1 VFTYW
6 PGRQALSRRITW
18 ITALAAVLTAA
29 SLTVLPRVLSPVA
42 SISASSAST
51 GASTATGPGLFALA
65 AAHPRQRV
73 EVIVQFVAGTSPAA
87 QRELVA
93 GAGGQVTRDLHI
105 INGLGVRAA
114 AAAAQRLAGDPR
126 VHAISLNAGVHSSD
140 LSAQLSTSNLQQNDI
155 ASTDTAPAWNAGAT
169 GRSVGVAVI
178 DTGIAGD
185 LVDFQTSQGNPASRV
200 VEAAAVNPA
209 ATDPYDDYG
218 HGTHVAGLIAGNGN
232 NRVNADPEN
241 GAYMGTAPKA
251 NLVDVKVSDDAG
263 NTSLIDVIYGL
274 QFAVDH
280 QADYNI
286 RVVNL
291 SLNSTVAQSYTTD
304 PLDAAAE
311 AAWFHGIVVVAAAG
325 NMGTAPDAVDYAP
338 ANDPYVLTVGG
349 VDDTQTTKTKKD
361 VLASWSS
368 RGTTQDGFAKPE
380 VVAPGAHIV
389 STLAPNSLFTQ
400 LCSTCIVGGGSYF
413 QISGTSMA
421 TAIASGAAADVASV
435 HPHWT
440 PDQIKSALVNSAA
453 STADSQAQ
461 EVDTF
466 NATQA
471 GALGLTTNVNQG
483 LTPSTLIDPA
493 TGNIDYTRASWTRAS
508 WTQASYTRASWTRAS
523 WTCVCDPTGGSVD
536 PSRASWSRASWS
548 RASWS
553 RASWSSFIDQGSTGT
568 GSATATASRSPYHAI
583 HNRDELGGGRWD
595 LRYHPLSRHTHSARR
610 HP

>member
-65 AAHPRQRV
+65 TAHPRQPV

-93 GAGGQVTRDLHI
+93 AAGGQVTRDLHI
-105 INGLGVRAA
+105 INGLGVRLDAA
-114 AAAAQRLAGDPR
+114 AARRLAADAR
-126 VHAISLNAGVHSSD
+126 VHAVSLNAGVHSSD
-140 LSAQLSTSNLQQNDI
+140 LNSQLTPSSLAQNDI
-155 ASTDTAPAWNAGAT
+155 ASTDTAPAWYSGAT
-169 GRSVGVAVI
+169 GRNVGVAVI

-232 NRVNADPEN
+232 NRVNSDPEN

-338 ANDPYVLTVGG
+338 ANDPYVLTVGA
-349 VDDTQTTKTKKD
+349 VDDTQTNRPKRD
-361 VLASWSS
+361 VLTDWSS
-368 RGTTQDGFAKPE
+368 RGITEDGFAKPE
-380 VVAPGAHIV
+380 VVAPGAHMV

-400 LCSTCIVGGGSYF
+400 LCSVCIVGGGSYF
-413 QISGTSMA
+413 KISGTSMA
-421 TAIASGAAADVASV
+421 AAVVSGTAADVASV
-435 HPHWT
+435 HPRWS
-440 PDQIKSALVNSAA
+440 PDQIKSALVNTAA
-453 STADSQAQ
+453 KTAGGQAQ

-466 NATQA
+466 DATQA
-471 GALGLTTNVNQG
+471 GVMGLTDNVNQG
-483 LTPSTLIDPA
+483 LAPSTLIDPS

-508 WTQASYTRASWTRAS
+508 WTQAFYDRASWTRAS

-536 PSRASWSRASWS
+536 PSRASWTRASWTRASWS
-548 RASWS
+548 RVSWT
-553 RASWSSFIDQGSTGT
+553 SFLDLGSTST
-568 GSATATASRSPYHAI
+568 SSPTAAASRSPYHAI

-595 LRYHPLSRHTHSARR
+595 LRYHPLSRPTHAVRR
-610 HP
+610 HH

>member
-6 PGRQALSRRITW
+6 PGRQALSRRITQ
-18 ITALAAVLTAA
+18 ITALATVLTAA

-42 SISASSAST
+42 SISPPSASA

-65 AAHPRQRV
+65 AAHPRRRV
-73 EVIVQFVAGTSPAA
+73 EVIVQFVKGTSPAA
-87 QRELVA
+87 QHELVA
-93 GAGGQVTRDLHI
+93 ADGGQVTRDLHI
-105 INGLGVRAA
+105 INGLGVRLDAA
-114 AAAAQRLAGDPR
+114 AARRLAGDAR
-126 VHAISLNAGVHSSD
+126 VHAVSLNAGVHSSD
-140 LSAQLSTSNLQQNDI
+140 LGANLSTSNLQQNDI
-155 ASTDTAPAWNAGAT
+155 ASTDTAAAWSSGAT
-169 GRSVGVAVI
+169 GHDVGVAVI

-185 LVDFQTSQGNPASRV
+185 LVDFQASQANPASRV

-209 ATDPYDDYG
+209 ASDPYDDYG

-232 NRVNADPEN
+232 NRVNSDPQD

-263 NTSLIDVIYGL
+263 DTSLIDVIYGL

-349 VDDTQTTKTKKD
+349 VDDTQTARARKD

-368 RGTTQDGFAKPE
+368 RGSTQDGFAKPE
-380 VVAPGAHIV
+380 VVAPGAHMV

-400 LCSTCIVGGGSYF
+400 LCSTCVVGGGSYF

-421 TAIASGAAADVASV
+421 AAVAAGAAADVASV
-435 HPHWT
+435 HPRWS
-440 PDQIKSALVNSAA
+440 PDQIKSALVNSAV
-453 STADSQAQ
+453 STAAGQAQ
-461 EVDTF
+461 EIDTF
-466 NATQA
+466 TATQA

-483 LTPSTLIDPA
+483 LRPSTLIDPT
-493 TGNIDYTRASWTRAS
+493 TGAIDYTRASWTRAS

-536 PSRASWSRASWS
+536 PSRASWTRASWS
-548 RASWS
+548 RV
-553 RASWSSFIDQGSTGT
+553 SWSSFIDPGSAGT
-568 GSATATASRSPYHAI
+568 GSATATASRSPHHAI
-583 HNRDELGGGRWD
+583 HNADELGGARWD
-595 LRYHPLSRHTHSARR
+595 LRFHPLRR
-610 HP
+610 HARGAPPRHQAP